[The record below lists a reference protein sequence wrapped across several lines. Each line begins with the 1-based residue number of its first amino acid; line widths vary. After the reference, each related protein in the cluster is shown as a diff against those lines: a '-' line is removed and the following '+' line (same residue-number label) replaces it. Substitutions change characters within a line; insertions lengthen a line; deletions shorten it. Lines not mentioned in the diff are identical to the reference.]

1 LSKESKETCYD
12 CGKKVP
18 KGVAYC
24 ENCVNKEYKISKE
37 YNISSKD
44 KRKKLSKIKRK
55 TIVKDILE
63 LKSRYSDL
71 DFLSFESADEVAE
84 NGIFRINDKK
94 IIFEDGHHSRIFELE
109 CNKIKT
115 IEPKN
120 VLVKIKSGIISGIIK
135 TKYEEKLIGIMIKTS
150 ADGNHAFFF
159 DSLPADVSIN
169 KIISKI
175 RSLKKIPK

>member
-1 LSKESKETCYD
+1 MSKDSKEICYN

-18 KGVAYC
+18 KGVAFC
-24 ENCVNKEYKISKE
+24 ENCVNKEYKTSL
-37 YNISSKD
+37 KD
-44 KRKKLSKIKRK
+44 KRKNLSKIKRK
-55 TIVKDILE
+55 TIVKDIIE
-63 LKSRYSDL
+63 VKSRYSDL
-71 DFLSFESADEVAE
+71 DLLSFESAYEVAE

-94 IIFEDGHHSRIFELE
+94 VIFEDGHHSSIFELE

-120 VLVKIKSGIISGIIK
+120 VLVKIKSGIIK
-135 TKYEEKLIGIMIKTS
+135 TQYEEKLIGIMIKTS

-169 KIISKI
+169 KIIGII
-175 RSLKKIPK
+175 RSKKIPK